1 MSETQHIS
9 GDELQAFVEGGHPES
24 DRVVIESHLV
34 ACLRCQSEVEEWR
47 SLFVALSGM
56 PQFDP
61 SSGFADRVL
70 AGLHA
75 SHATASL
82 PWYARAGQLAARV
95 APKTTKGWALAAA
108 FLALPLVSGG
118 LFLVWLMSHAYVT
131 PNTLLAFASDRG
143 ANALQSLG
151 SGTIAWLMKTD
162 AVAWGVNV
170 SGQIVHQVG
179 MSGVGALLAG
189 VAAGISLSIWVLY
202 KNLFRSPSREASYVS
217 FSF

>member
-9 GDELQAFVEGGHPES
+9 GDELQTFVEGGHPEG
-24 DRVVIESHLV
+24 DRVVMESHLV

-47 SLFVALSGM
+47 SLFMALSGM

-61 SSGFADRVL
+61 SSGFADRVI

-82 PWYARAGQLAARV
+82 PWYVRAGQRAGRV

-108 FLALPLVSGG
+108 FLALPVVSGG
-118 LFLVWLMSHAYVT
+118 LFLTWLLSHAYVT
-131 PNTLLAFASDRG
+131 PTTLLAFASDRG
-143 ANALQSLG
+143 ARALQGLG
-151 SGTIAWLMKTD
+151 SGTISWAMKTD
-162 AVAWGVNV
+162 AAAWLVNT
-170 SGQIVHQVG
+170 SGNLVHLFG
-179 MSGVGALLAG
+179 LSGVGALLAG
-189 VAAGISLSIWVLY
+189 VAAGTTLSIWVLY

-217 FSF
+217 I